1 MTARDGGN
9 AGNAW
14 SNCRPHKG
22 AGSVQRPSFFSWLT
36 ALVATVL
43 FAPVI
48 ALAAVP
54 SGYPRSY
61 ANCVM
66 EANQEGRLSIYSTT
80 DALEV
85 AELLRDFRALY
96 PQIVVDYADIN
107 STELYSRFIA
117 EVAAKEGTADLLWSS
132 AMDLQIKLVNDGYA
146 QAYASPEKPNLPAW
160 AIWKNEAYGIT
171 AEPVVM
177 VYNKRLV
184 PAADVP
190 RTRVDLERLLANN
203 PAYDGKVAMMN
214 PERSGVGFLYI
225 TQDLQVTRDTWRLVR
240 AMGRSRVQLYSSVG
254 SILERVSSGEHLIGY
269 NVIGSYALERE
280 MRDPSIGVVLPSDYT
295 LVASRIALIPADAR
309 HPAAAKLFLD
319 YLLSKRGQTFLAR
332 KHMTPV
338 RTDVAA
344 PAGTHID
351 GANMRAIR
359 VGPELLANLDQ
370 IKRLRFI
377 REWRSALK
385 QD

>member
-1 MTARDGGN
+1 MPAMHGAI
-9 AGNAW
+9 AG
-14 SNCRPHKG
+14 PHRG
-22 AGSVQRPSFFSWLT
+22 AGSVARPSVFSWLT
-36 ALVATVL
+36 ALLTTVL
-43 FAPVI
+43 FAPVF
-48 ALAAVP
+48 AGAAVP
-54 SGYPRSY
+54 AGYPRSY
-61 ANCVM
+61 ANRVL

-85 AELLRDFRALY
+85 AELLGDFRALY
-96 PQIVVDYADIN
+96 PQVAVDYADIN
-107 STELYSRFIA
+107 STEVYSRFIA

-146 QAYASPEKPNLPAW
+146 QAYASPEKPNLPPW

-171 AEPVVM
+171 AEPVVI
-177 VYNKRLV
+177 VYNKQLV
-184 PAADVP
+184 APADVP
-190 RTRVDLERLLANN
+190 RTRADLERLLTNN

-254 SILERVSSGEHLIGY
+254 SILERVSSGEHLIAY
-269 NVIGSYALERE
+269 NMIGSYALERE
-280 MRDPSIGVVLPSDYT
+280 VRDPSIGVVLPSDYT

-319 YLLSKRGQTFLAR
+319 YLLSKRGQTLLAR

-338 RTDVAA
+338 RSDVEA
-344 PAGTHID
+344 PAGTHIAA
-351 GANMRAIR
+351 ANMRAIR

-370 IKRLRFI
+370 IKRLRFL

>member
-1 MTARDGGN
+1 M
-9 AGNAW
+9 
-14 SNCRPHKG
+14 
-22 AGSVQRPSFFSWLT
+22 
-36 ALVATVL
+36 L
-43 FAPVI
+43 FVPVF

-54 SGYPRSY
+54 AGYPRSY
-61 ANCVM
+61 ANRVL

-80 DALEV
+80 DAREV
-85 AELLRDFRALY
+85 DELLRDFRALY
-96 PQIVVDYADIN
+96 PQIIVDYADIN
-107 STELYSRFIA
+107 STEVYSRFIA

-146 QAYASPEKPNLPAW
+146 QAYASPEKPNLPPW
-160 AIWKNEAYGIT
+160 ASWKNEAYGIT
-171 AEPVVM
+171 AEPVVI

-184 PAADVP
+184 PASDVP
-190 RTRVDLERLLANN
+190 RTRADLERLLVNN
-203 PAYDGKVAMMN
+203 PAYVGKVAMMN

-254 SILERVSSGEHLIGY
+254 SILERVSAGDHLIAY
-269 NVIGSYALERE
+269 NMIGSYALERAV
-280 MRDPSIGVVLPSDYT
+280 RDPSIGVVMPSDYT

-338 RTDVAA
+338 RSDVEA

-351 GANMRAIR
+351 GANLRAIR

-370 IKRLRFI
+370 IKRLRFL

>member
-1 MTARDGGN
+1 MPIVSSQYQNT
-9 AGNAW
+9 
-14 SNCRPHKG
+14 KG
-22 AGSVQRPSFFSWLT
+22 AGSVARRADFPWLT
-36 ALVATVL
+36 ALVASVLCAPL
-43 FAPVI
+43 FAF
-48 ALAAVP
+48 AAAVP
-54 SGYPRSY
+54 AGYPRSY
-61 ANCVM
+61 ANRVS
-66 EANQEGRLSIYSTT
+66 EANEEGRLSIYSTT
-80 DALEV
+80 DAREV
-85 AELLRDFRALY
+85 DELLRHFRSMY

-107 STELYSRFIA
+107 STEMYSRFVA

-146 QAYASPEKPNLPAW
+146 QAYASPEKPNLPPW

-171 AEPVVM
+171 AEPVVI
-177 VYNKRLV
+177 VYNKHLV

-190 RTRVDLERLLANN
+190 RTRADLERLLTNN
-203 PAYDGKVAMMN
+203 PAYAGKVAMMN

-254 SILERVSSGEHLIGY
+254 AVLDRVSSGDHLIAY
-269 NVIGSYALERE
+269 NMIGSYALERAV
-280 MRDPSIGVVLPSDYT
+280 RDPSIGVVLPNDYT

-338 RTDVAA
+338 RGDVEV
-344 PAGTHID
+344 PEGTQVD
-351 GANMRAIR
+351 GSNMRAIR

-370 IKRLRFI
+370 IKRLRFL

>member
-1 MTARDGGN
+1 MAEMPAMHGAI
-9 AGNAW
+9 AGTQ
-14 SNCRPHKG
+14 RG
-22 AGSVQRPSFFSWLT
+22 AGSVARPRVFSWLT
-36 ALVATVL
+36 ALVTTAL
-43 FAPVI
+43 FAPVL

-54 SGYPRSY
+54 AGYPRSY
-61 ANCVM
+61 ANRVQ
-66 EANQEGRLSIYSTT
+66 EANAEGRLSIYSTT
-80 DALEV
+80 DAREV
-85 AELLRDFRALY
+85 DELLRDFRALY
-96 PQIVVDYADIN
+96 PQITIDYADIN
-107 STELYSRFIA
+107 STEVYSRFIA

-146 QAYASPEKPNLPAW
+146 QAYASPEKPNLPQW

-171 AEPVVM
+171 AEPVVI

-184 PAADVP
+184 PPADVP
-190 RTRVDLERLLANN
+190 RTRVDLERLLINN
-203 PAYDGKVAMMN
+203 PGYAGKVAMMN

-254 SILERVSSGEHLIGY
+254 SVLERVSSGEHLIGY
-269 NVIGSYALERE
+269 NMIGSYALERE
-280 MRDPSIGVVLPSDYT
+280 VRDPSIGVVLPSDYT

-332 KHMTPV
+332 KHMNPV
-338 RTDVAA
+338 RSDVEA
-344 PAGTHID
+344 PAGTNVG

-370 IKRLRFI
+370 IKRLRFL